1 MEVEP
6 SLLFGPMWPALWWMR
21 SAFIQFDHPVQPLV
35 QICVWTRMSWPEI
48 LFNTAGIR
56 DINHQRKPLIFWLSL
71 SHLLH
76 NANNNENKAKE
87 QSSYI
92 KESGLLLATK
102 LITEVLSYR
111 QTQKEMGGREVK
123 KEEEKKKSCAQ
134 QWNLFTKQKYSR
146 KTSYFMSEEFMRDT
160 NVQPLFTVEF
170 NK

>member
-92 KESGLLLATK
+92 KESGLLPATK

-123 KEEEKKKSCAQ
+123 KEEKKKKAVLSSETFLLNRNIPGKLVILCQ
-134 QWNLFTKQKYSR
+134 RSLWETQTSSR
-146 KTSYFMSEEFMRDT
+146 SL
-160 NVQPLFTVEF
+160 Q
-170 NK
+170 

>member
-6 SLLFGPMWPALWWMR
+6 PLLFGPVWSALWWMC

-35 QICVWTRMSWPEI
+35 QIRVWTRMSWPEI
-48 LFNTAGIR
+48 LFNTAGIH

-102 LITEVLSYR
+102 LITEVLSHH
-111 QTQKEMGGREVK
+111 QTQKRKRGEGW
-123 KEEEKKKSCAQ
+123 EKRGEKKSCAQ
-134 QWNLFTKQKYSR
+134 QWNLFARLKYSR
-146 KTSYFMSEEFMRDT
+146 NTSYFISEEFIRDT
-160 NVQPLFTVEF
+160 KSAALFTA
-170 NK
+170 